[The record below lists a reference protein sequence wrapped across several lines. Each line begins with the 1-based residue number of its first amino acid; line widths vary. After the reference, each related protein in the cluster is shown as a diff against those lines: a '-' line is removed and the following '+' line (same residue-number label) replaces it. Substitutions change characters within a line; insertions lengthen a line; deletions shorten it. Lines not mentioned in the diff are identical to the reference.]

1 LGPHGGKGGLPFVAG
16 YPAAAVPFSRHKKT
30 PRSRAWESAQE
41 RGRSYP
47 VDAHCLSWY
56 NMLDMPNTTQNV
68 TIRDID
74 SEVWRAIR
82 VEAVR
87 QGITIAQLIETL
99 WRQQK
104 VRQP

>member
-1 LGPHGGKGGLPFVAG
+1 
-16 YPAAAVPFSRHKKT
+16 
-30 PRSRAWESAQE
+30 
-41 RGRSYP
+41 
-47 VDAHCLSWY
+47 
-56 NMLDMPNTTQNV
+56 MLDMPNTTQNV

-87 QGITIAQLIETL
+87 QGITIAQLIENL

-104 VRQP
+104 IRQP